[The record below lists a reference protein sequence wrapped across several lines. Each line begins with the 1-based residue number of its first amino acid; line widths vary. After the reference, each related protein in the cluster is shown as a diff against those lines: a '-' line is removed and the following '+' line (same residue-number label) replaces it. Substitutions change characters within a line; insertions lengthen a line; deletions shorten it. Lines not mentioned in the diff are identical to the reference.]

1 MIEATTKNGLDV
13 WVAFNP
19 DCEYNTGGF
28 YCEIWENPDMDCL
41 LDDFCIH
48 IDDCDCTDLDAVEQ
62 YAKDYVSGLVI
73 D

>member
-19 DCEYNTGGF
+19 DCEYNTGGL
-28 YCEIWENPDMDCL
+28 YCEIWENPEMDCL

-48 IDDCDCTDLDAVEQ
+48 IDDCDCTDLDTVEQ